1 MTWTSPTP
9 VPPPDGPLDGPERPI
24 LEAFLGWQRHT
35 LLNICADLTGEQL
48 AQRAIPPSP
57 LSLLGLVRHL
67 AKVERIW
74 FRQRV
79 AGEDIGGLYG
89 PALGKDTDFDDLD
102 PARAAEDFAR
112 YADECR
118 LGDVAVAE
126 LSLEHTFVHGDET
139 YSLRLVYNHLIAEYA
154 RHLGHA
160 DLLRQ
165 VIDGLT
171 GG

>member
-9 VPPPDGPLDGPERPI
+9 VPPPDGPLVGDERPI
-24 LEAFLGWQRHT
+24 LEAFLTWQRYT
-35 LLNICADLTGEQL
+35 LLNICADLTAEQL
-48 AQRAIPPSP
+48 ARRAIPPST
-57 LSLLGLVRHL
+57 LSLLGLVRHM

-79 AGEDIGGLYG
+79 ASEDIGGVYD
-89 PALGKDTDFDDLD
+89 PALGWDTDFDDLD

-112 YADECR
+112 YAEECR
-118 LGDVAVAE
+118 LGDAAVVD
-126 LSLEHTFVHGDET
+126 LLLDHTFVHRDET
-139 YSLRLVYNHLIAEYA
+139 YSLRLVYNHMIAEYA

-165 VIDGLT
+165 VIDGRT